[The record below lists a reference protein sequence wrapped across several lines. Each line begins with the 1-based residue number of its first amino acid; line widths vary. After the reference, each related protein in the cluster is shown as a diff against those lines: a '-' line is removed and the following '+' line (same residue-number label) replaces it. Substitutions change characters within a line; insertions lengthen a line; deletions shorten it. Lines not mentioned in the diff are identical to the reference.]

1 MDGMWT
7 FLLVGGFGAV
17 GAAMALGT
25 MAALFRYHRSG
36 AWPGQE
42 DAAEVSTGRLVGLYV
57 RVIVGLAL
65 AIVAYV
71 SLANRGLVL

>member
-7 FLLVGGFGAV
+7 FLLVGSFGAV

-25 MAALFRYHRSG
+25 LAALVRYHRRG
-36 AWPGQE
+36 EWPGQQ
-42 DAAEVSTGRLVGLYV
+42 DAAEITTGRLVGLYL
-57 RVIVGLAL
+57 RVIVGAVL
-65 AIVAYV
+65 AIVAFV